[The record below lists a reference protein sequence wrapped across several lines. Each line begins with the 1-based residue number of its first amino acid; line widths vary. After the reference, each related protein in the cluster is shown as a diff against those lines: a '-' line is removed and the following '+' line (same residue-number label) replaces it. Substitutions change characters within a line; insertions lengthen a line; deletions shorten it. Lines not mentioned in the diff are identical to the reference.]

1 MPTLLA
7 HLHAHTASAR
17 RPPPELTLTLPLPLT
32 LTLTLTLSLALTLT
46 LTLALALS
54 RPPPREVA
62 RGSRKLLVAQA
73 PPYISLYL
81 PISPYISLLVA
92 QAPLRKLW
100 EFRQRVTKDDR
111 LPLTLTL
118 SHP

>member
-32 LTLTLTLSLALTLT
+32 LTLTLTLALALALT

-54 RPPPREVA
+54 RPARVPVLDGGGQGLPVSRGLIASGSKPRGDSQRQGVPRRRA
-62 RGSRKLLVAQA
+62 SRSALESMREHRA
-73 PPYISLYL
+73 S
-81 PISPYISLLVA
+81 
-92 QAPLRKLW
+92 RRW
-100 EFRQRVTKDDR
+100 
-111 LPLTLTL
+111 
-118 SHP
+118 